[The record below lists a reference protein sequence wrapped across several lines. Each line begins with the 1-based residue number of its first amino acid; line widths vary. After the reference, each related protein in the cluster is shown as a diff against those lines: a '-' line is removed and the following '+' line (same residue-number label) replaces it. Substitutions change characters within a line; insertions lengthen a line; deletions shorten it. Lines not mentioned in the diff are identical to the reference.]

1 MAKVAVIGATTWG
14 TTLGRLLAGKGID
27 VSIWARSEAKA
38 EECRRQQQARL
49 SQTDL
54 GRHLAFTSNAAEALG
69 SADFAICAV
78 PAQSMRQ
85 TVRKVGGCLN
95 PVTVVVSVAKGLEAE
110 TGKRMSEVIVEE
122 VVVPLAQGVSV
133 LSGPNLS
140 KEIDQ
145 GLPATSVVAAED
157 IGVAKR
163 VQNLLESPHFYVFV
177 SDDLVGVELCGA
189 LKNVIAIGA
198 GILDGLDLGDNAKA
212 AFITMGWNE
221 VVSLGRAMGARED
234 TFYGLAGF
242 GDLIATGNS
251 PLSRNH
257 YVGYELGKGRPLS
270 EVLAS
275 MTNVAEGIDTTVAAY
290 RLAERLKLELP
301 TIDLVY
307 RVLFESLSPA
317 EISTRLR
324 NGFKPEAIT

>member
-14 TTLGRLLAGKGID
+14 TTLGWLLAGKGID
-27 VSIWARSEAKA
+27 VSVWARSEAKA
-38 EECRRQQQARL
+38 VECRRQHQDRLLQA
-49 SQTDL
+49 DL
-54 GRHLAFTSNAAEALG
+54 GRHLTFTSNEAEALG

-78 PAQSMRQ
+78 PAQNMRQ
-85 TVRKVGGCLN
+85 TVRKVGECLK
-95 PVTVVVSVAKGLEAE
+95 PTTVVVSVAKGLEAE
-110 TGKRMSEVIVEE
+110 TGKRMSEVIAEE
-122 VVVPLAQGVSV
+122 IVVPLARGVSV

-157 IGVAKR
+157 IEVAKM
-163 VQNLLESPHFYVFV
+163 VQKLLESPHFYLFV

-198 GILDGLDLGDNAKA
+198 GILDGLDLGNNAKA

-221 VVSLGRAMGARED
+221 VVSLGKAMGARED

-257 YVGYELGKGRPLS
+257 YVGYELGKGRPLG
-270 EVLAS
+270 EILAS

-290 RLAERLKLELP
+290 RLSRRLRLEFP

-324 NGFKPEAIT
+324 NGFRPEAVT

>member
-14 TTLGRLLAGKGID
+14 ITLGWLLASRGMD
-27 VSIWARSEAKA
+27 VSIWARSEAKV
-38 EECRRQQQARL
+38 EECRRQHQDRL
-49 SQTDL
+49 SQL
-54 GRHLAFTSNAAEALG
+54 ALSKHLAFTSNAAEVLG

-78 PAQSMRQ
+78 PAQNMRQ
-85 TVRKVGGCLN
+85 TVRKVMDHLK
-95 PVTVVVSVAKGLEAE
+95 PTTIVVSVAKGLEAE
-110 TGKRMSEVIVEE
+110 TGKRMSEVIAEE
-122 VVVPLAQGVSV
+122 VVAPLARGVSV

-140 KEIDQ
+140 REINQ
-145 GLPATSVVAAED
+145 GLPATSVAAAED
-157 IGVAKR
+157 IEVAKEI
-163 VQNLLESPHFYVFV
+163 QKLLDSPNFYVFV

-198 GILDGLDLGDNAKA
+198 GILDGLDLGNNAKA
-212 AFITMGWNE
+212 AFITMGWSE
-221 VVSLGRAMGARED
+221 IVSLGRALGARES
-234 TFYGLAGF
+234 TFYGLAGV

-257 YVGYELGKGRPLS
+257 YVGYELGKGRPLG
-270 EVLAS
+270 EILAS

-290 RLAERLKLELP
+290 RLAGRLGLELP

-324 NGFKPEAIT
+324 NGFRPETIA